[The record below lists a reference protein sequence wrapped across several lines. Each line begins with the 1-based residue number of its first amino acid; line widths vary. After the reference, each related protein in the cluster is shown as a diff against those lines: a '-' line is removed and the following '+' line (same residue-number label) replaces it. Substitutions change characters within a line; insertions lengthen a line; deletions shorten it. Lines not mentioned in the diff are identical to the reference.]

1 MKMEESIMKRFSL
14 ADRVSIVTGAAQGLG
29 LAMAQALAEAGSR
42 IVIAEVN
49 MDKARDAAREI
60 SRRYGVEAEAMRCDV
75 TRPEDAAALTD
86 AALARFGR
94 IDVLINNAGIV
105 HHEPAED
112 VAYENWLKVINVD
125 LNGVFIM
132 SQAVGRAMLKA
143 GRGSIINIASMSG
156 LIVNT
161 PQCQASYNAAKAGV
175 IHLTRSLATEWATRG
190 VRVNAIAPGYMKTAM
205 TASFFEDAENP
216 WVKTWMAMS
225 PMKRPGTPDE
235 LGGLAIYL
243 ASDASSFTTG
253 GVFVVDGGYSA
264 W

>member
-1 MKMEESIMKRFSL
+1 METSIMNRFSL
-14 ADRVSIVTGAAQGLG
+14 KDRVSIITGAAQGLG
-29 LAMAQALAEAGSR
+29 LAMAQALAEAGSA
-42 IVIAEVN
+42 IVIAEIN
-49 MDKARDAAREI
+49 TDKARDAARDI
-60 SRRYGVEAEAMRCDV
+60 SGQYGVGTLTLSCDV
-75 TRPEDAAALTD
+75 TKPADAQALTRSV
-86 AALARFGR
+86 LERFGR

-105 HHEPAED
+105 HHEPVED
-112 VAYENWLKVINVD
+112 VSYDDWFKVINVD
-125 LNGVFIM
+125 LNGVFVM
-132 SQAVGRAMLKA
+132 SQAIGRAMLEK
-143 GRGSIINIASMSG
+143 GSGSIINIASMSG

-175 IHLTRSLATEWATRG
+175 IHLTRSMAAEWATRG

-205 TASFFEDAENP
+205 TASFFENADHP
-216 WVKTWMAMS
+216 WVKTWMDMS

-253 GVFVVDGGYSA
+253 GVFTVDGGYSV

>member
-1 MKMEESIMKRFSL
+1 MEESIMKRFSL

-60 SRRYGVEAEAMRCDV
+60 SRRYGRKAEAMRCDV

-86 AALARFGR
+86 ATLARFGR

-125 LNGVFIM
+125 LNGVFVI
-132 SQAVGRAMLKA
+132 SQAVGR
-143 GRGSIINIASMSG
+143 R
-156 LIVNT
+156 
-161 PQCQASYNAAKAGV
+161 C
-175 IHLTRSLATEWATRG
+175 
-190 VRVNAIAPGYMKTAM
+190 
-205 TASFFEDAENP
+205 
-216 WVKTWMAMS
+216 
-225 PMKRPGTPDE
+225 
-235 LGGLAIYL
+235 
-243 ASDASSFTTG
+243 
-253 GVFVVDGGYSA
+253 
-264 W
+264 